1 MDTEKFLLTALSV
14 LSVVAIIGWVSGEY
28 LLVTKIVAIAGTGF
42 FVSAYLNGRENR
54 GKEGDKTLSPEESA
68 RASSVPH

>member
-28 LLVTKIVAIAGTGF
+28 LWATKIVAIAGPGF
-42 FVSAYLNGRENR
+42 FVSTYLNGRKNR
-54 GKEGDKTLSPEESA
+54 GREGDKTLSREESA
-68 RASSVPH
+68 LAGSVPH

>member
-28 LLVTKIVAIAGTGF
+28 LWATKIVAIAGTGF
-42 FVSAYLNGRENR
+42 SCPP
-54 GKEGDKTLSPEESA
+54 T
-68 RASSVPH
+68 

>member
-28 LLVTKIVAIAGTGF
+28 LWVTKIVAIAGTGF
-42 FVSAYLNGRENR
+42 FVSAYLNGR
-54 GKEGDKTLSPEESA
+54 KTESKRATKHSPPEESDL
-68 RASSVPH
+68 ASSASH

>member
-28 LLVTKIVAIAGTGF
+28 LWVTKIVAIAGTGF
-42 FVSAYLNGRENR
+42 FVSAYLNGRKNR
-54 GKEGDKTLSPEESA
+54 VKEGDKTLSP
-68 RASSVPH
+68 RGI